1 MDNANLSNNGSVA
14 IDRILRPEEVARLL
28 NERLLKADE
37 VAGCPNVSR
46 SYAYSSMQ
54 TGQIPTVKLGR
65 ACRVRPQDLT
75 DFIESSLHSGVSIP

>member
-37 VAGCPNVSR
+37 VAELLNVSR
-46 SYAYSSMQ
+46 SYAYSLMQ

-65 ACRVRPQDLT
+65 ACRVPASRLDRFYRKQPA
-75 DFIESSLHSGVSIP
+75 